1 MKTYLYSLILLL
13 TLAVAAGCSSN
24 ATPGQ
29 NIALAREA
37 IARADY
43 SSAASALDEACK
55 ALSDSS
61 ASPSALTEAA
71 VLYWLIDDHQNTS
84 DYYDKALESYR
95 RAVSIAPDS
104 VYGCFS
110 RLSADEKGYLDIIDK
125 LVKAQTG
132 NVDIS
137 DSPVP
142 TDSIID
148 TGYFS
153 DTEETAAIPQ

>member
-13 TLAVAAGCSSN
+13 AIAATAGCGSKTD
-24 ATPGQ
+24 AGQ

-43 SSAASALDEACK
+43 QSAVSALDEALK
-55 ALSDSS
+55 TLSDST

-71 VLYWLIDDHQNTS
+71 VLYWLVDDQQNTS
-84 DYYDKALESYR
+84 DYYDKALESYQ
-95 RAVSIAPDS
+95 RAISISPDS
-104 VYGCFS
+104 VHRCFS

-132 NVDIS
+132 NIDIS
-137 DSPVP
+137 D
-142 TDSIID
+142 TTAANDSID
-148 TGYFS
+148 TNYYS
-153 DTEETAAIPQ
+153 AAEDAAAIPQ